1 MNKSTLVPR
10 LRFPA
15 FQGAWDFSSMSQIYS
30 FKGNNSL
37 SRDKLNYSQGSF
49 RNIHYGDIHTK
60 FSLHF
65 RVDREIVPY
74 INDGELHSSI
84 RPENYCVAGD
94 IVFADASEDIED
106 IGKVIEII
114 DAGDIPL
121 VSGLHTILA
130 RPCEEILSLGF
141 GAYLFSS
148 EGVRRQIQREAQ
160 GAKVLGLS
168 ASRLGNVQLYYP
180 SKIEEQQKIA
190 DCLSSIDELIS
201 AEARKLDALKAHK
214 KGLMQQLFPAE
225 GETIPRLRFP
235 EFRDAGEWKKK
246 KISDVLMEAVRPL
259 EMEDDEEYSLVIVKR
274 RYEGIVS
281 RGKLQGKSIKVKSQF
296 FLQKDDFLIS
306 KRQIVH
312 CACGLV
318 PDEFDGA
325 IVSNEYSVL
334 RAKNGFCIKF
344 FKYFCQQPMVGRSF
358 LECSIGVVI
367 EKMLFKINDWLKR
380 EFLFPSL
387 DEQVRIANH
396 FSSIEELIAAQDQ
409 MVNALKTH
417 KHGLMQ
423 QLFPVMDEMQT

>member
-1 MNKSTLVPR
+1 MRNEDVSAMSKNLAIAPR
-10 LRFPA
+10 LRFP
-15 FQGAWDFSSMSQIYS
+15 DFRETEGWTTKRLKDTCEVNPANPGIPEVFAYIDLESVEAGEL
-30 FKGNNSL
+30 KNRKVL
-37 SRDKLNYSQGSF
+37 SRNEAPSRAQRLL
-49 RNIHYGDIHTK
+49 RYGDVI
-60 FSLHF
+60 FQIVRPYQRNNLHF
-65 RVDREIVPY
+65 KIDDGIQYVASTGYAQLRANESEDFLFQSIQTDDFVDRVIVKCTGSSYPAINSSDLAEIPVP
-74 INDGELHSSI
+74 IPSS
-84 RPENYCVAGD
+84 A
-94 IVFADASEDIED
+94 
-106 IGKVIEII
+106 
-114 DAGDIPL
+114 
-121 VSGLHTILA
+121 
-130 RPCEEILSLGF
+130 
-141 GAYLFSS
+141 
-148 EGVRRQIQREAQ
+148 
-160 GAKVLGLS
+160 
-168 ASRLGNVQLYYP
+168 
-180 SKIEEQQKIA
+180 EQQKIA

-201 AEARKLDALKAHK
+201 AEALKLDALKVHK
-214 KGLMQQLFPAE
+214 KGLMQRLFPAE

-259 EMEDDEEYSLVIVKR
+259 EMEDDEEYSLVLVKR

-344 FKYFCQQPMVGRSF
+344 FKYFCQQPVVGRSF
-358 LECSIGVVI
+358 LECSIGIVI
-367 EKMLFKINDWLKR
+367 EKMLFKLNDWLKR